1 MQTCFA
7 SRAAHAHQVAL
18 IAWEQVTTLIH
29 GMLWFSQF
37 AIGVASKVNRY
48 YPRVY
53 YQPATG
59 GTQFTHHHAAL
70 QSL

>member
-1 MQTCFA
+1 MPTMP
-7 SRAAHAHQVAL
+7 QVAL

-53 YQPATG
+53 ILPTCDA
-59 GTQFTHHHAAL
+59 
-70 QSL
+70 S